1 MKIGEYLIQEGIVTE
16 AQIKEALAIQKK
28 NPKKKIGE
36 ILLELNYIDI
46 EKFTQIIDR
55 QLKEEGLS
63 K

>member
-1 MKIGEYLIQEGIVTE
+1 MKTGEYLVKEGVVTDV
-16 AQIKEALAIQKK
+16 QVQEALDIQKK
-28 NPKKKIGE
+28 NPEKKIGE

-55 QLKEEGLS
+55 QLKNEGLM